1 MYRLRFRWAFER
13 GRRCVA
19 CLPHRQTAFKLAKF
33 HPRAHHVAM
42 KHARSPIRALGVGLA
57 AAMVLSAPQALAGQ
71 ECECV
76 GNGKR
81 IKEGSVVCLQIGSST
96 RYLARCERN
105 LNNTSWKKIADGCPT
120 AQLTPWNGGDKV
132 PG

>member
-1 MYRLRFRWAFER
+1 MQAKRSTQAKRPWLSAIAAGVWA
-13 GRRCVA
+13 VA
-19 CLPHRQTAFKLAKF
+19 
-33 HPRAHHVAM
+33 V
-42 KHARSPIRALGVGLA
+42 LA
-57 AAMVLSAPQALAGQ
+57 APPALAGQ
-71 ECECV
+71 DCECV

-81 IKEGSVVCLQIGSST
+81 IKEGGVVCLQIGSST

-120 AQLTPWNGGDKV
+120 AQILPLSLPEGPAMPRI